1 MRSAYCALRAPA
13 GPRWLNPACIARG
26 GGGGRGPRRVERAQP
41 RDRRGAHGAIDF
53 TRGRAFACTTRQN
66 NFGMYSMKI
75 AVLPGDDIGPE
86 ITDATLAVLEAAD
99 RRFDLDLGFD
109 VVEVGMA
116 AHRRTGTTLPPA
128 VMAAARASYG
138 IILRPCRVPA
148 LPAE

>member
-1 MRSAYCALRAPA
+1 MRSAYCALRVPA
-13 GPRWLNPACIARG
+13 GPRWLNPGYDRSKRARCPHSQG
-26 GGGGRGPRRVERAQP
+26 HERTPP
-41 RDRRGAHGAIDF
+41 RDRRVELGVIDF
-53 TRGRAFACTTRQN
+53 VPRRAFACTTRQN

-116 AHRRTGTTLPPA
+116 AHSRTRTTLPPA
-128 VMAAARASYG
+128 GMDRG
-138 IILRPCRVPA
+138 WPPGGTILGPCRVSA
-148 LPAE
+148 VHS

>member
-1 MRSAYCALRAPA
+1 
-13 GPRWLNPACIARG
+13 
-26 GGGGRGPRRVERAQP
+26 
-41 RDRRGAHGAIDF
+41 
-53 TRGRAFACTTRQN
+53 
-66 NFGMYSMKI
+66 MKI

-128 VMAAARASYG
+128 VMAAAGAGEG
-138 IILRPCRVPA
+138 IILGPCGVSAYPPDSHGRGNVPRTIRKPFDLYGNIRPERRRRTRRRADPR
-148 LPAE
+148 